1 MRVLHGGGAYCSR
14 PSLPGGSG
22 SPPRRRGTWQ
32 GINWGAGVVPG
43 SPRSG
48 RARHRQEATRRE
60 QGSDRG
66 ERTSP
71 VPVIDP
77 VVPGE
82 PERLGP
88 GAGGGETEPE
98 TLVAPIEQART
109 EAEAAEL
116 PPNRPARDRAGV
128 GPEAPVA
135 RPAGGK
141 DRVGREHSVLE
152 REGDAL
158 AHERI
163 DAGRIAH
170 EERVG

>member
-1 MRVLHGGGAYCSR
+1 R
-14 PSLPGGSG
+14 PPEAIRRDQRADGS
-22 SPPRRRGTWQ
+22 
-32 GINWGAGVVPG
+32 
-43 SPRSG
+43 
-48 RARHRQEATRRE
+48 
-60 QGSDRG
+60 

-98 TLVAPIEQART
+98 TLLAAIEQARA
-109 EAEAAEL
+109 EAEATEL
-116 PPNRPARDRAGV
+116 PPDRPARDRAGV

-135 RPAGGK
+135 RRAGGE

-170 EERVG
+170 EERVGRGHRRAGRVGADRE